1 MALIIGLTGGI
12 GAGKSTASAH
22 FARLGVPVVDADR
35 ISRALTGPGGRG
47 CAAVV
52 DAFGPEMLDENGA
65 MNRGKMRERV
75 FRDPSALRKLEAIL
89 HPLIGEDID
98 AELASHRDAP
108 VVIYDCPLLWRAN
121 FRRPGIDRILVI
133 DASDGVRL
141 SRILTRPGMTKET
154 ALRMMSAQPAR
165 AEILKIADDVVMN
178 EDDAEALAARL
189 TELHKIRMAQTR

>member
-35 ISRALTGPGGRG
+35 ISRVLTGPGGRG
-47 CAAVV
+47 CAAVA

-89 HPLIGEDID
+89 HPLIGEVID

-133 DASDGVRL
+133 DEGELKMQGTPKEVFRDIERVRACGLDVPEMALLARDLRESGLKLPEDIL
-141 SRILTRPGMTKET
+141 SVEEMVVELCR
-154 ALRMMSAQPAR
+154 
-165 AEILKIADDVVMN
+165 LKSSN
-178 EDDAEALAARL
+178 
-189 TELHKIRMAQTR
+189 